1 MHKTKKKWG
10 NEGLGLTNSPII
22 DFLCHMP
29 FLTVTIC
36 LLAAYGVLMALYTRG
51 YWRMRPFAAGSKVPK
66 SKFSVI
72 IPARNEASNIEDCI
86 TGILAQKY
94 PAHLFDIIVVD
105 DFSEDETAQ
114 VVSKI
119 ALQHNNVRLLQLK
132 DFTNNENLIAY
143 KKRAIEIAIN
153 EASGD
158 WIVTTDADC
167 SVTTNWLATYD
178 AYIQEHDCVM
188 MAAPVAYTN
197 TGSLLSIFQV
207 LDFISLQGITA
218 AAVASGSHTLC
229 NGANLCYSKKAFES
243 VGKFSGIDHLPSG
256 DDMLLMHK
264 MKKSYPGKIG
274 YLFAQEA
281 VVTTAPS
288 ATLGL
293 FLQQR
298 IRWASKATGYQDK
311 IIFWILLL
319 VYLVNASLLL
329 YLPIHFLQTGNIY
342 TWLILIGCKTLIEIP
357 FMFASATF
365 FKQQKLLWWFALM
378 QPFHIVYTLVA
389 GWFGTFGSYK
399 WKGRTV
405 MKQQDDHFF
414 RKLRRNKAASV
425 SLFIVAAAFL
435 MAVFAYFMAPEH
447 SPNANR
453 MIPEIGSMKPG
464 FTIQLLQVKRIGET
478 KQISFFE
485 KLIGGE
491 EDVYTFI
498 PITSYTIKGS
508 DIYFQKYIDEGITE
522 SGVMQL
528 SLVANNPVI
537 TQTYYAGTDKF
548 GRDMLSR
555 LIIGVRVS
563 LGVGLIAVLL
573 SLTIGILLGALA
585 GFYRGW
591 IDECIMWFINVIW
604 SIPTLL
610 LVFAITLVLGKGFWQ
625 VFIAV
630 GLTMWVNVARLVRG
644 QVMAIKNREFIEA
657 TRVLGYSDTRTIF
670 IHILPNIIGP
680 ILVIAASNFA
690 SAIVI
695 EAGLSF
701 LGVGVQPP
709 QPSWGLMIKENYNF
723 IITHNPALALAPGIA
738 IMILVLAFNL
748 LGNGL
753 RDAFNVR
760 EK

>member
-1 MHKTKKKWG
+1 MRAFVAGIKTP
-10 NEGLGLTNSPII
+10 TN
-22 DFLCHMP
+22 
-29 FLTVTIC
+29 
-36 LLAAYGVLMALYTRG
+36 
-51 YWRMRPFAAGSKVPK
+51 
-66 SKFSVI
+66 KFSIV
-72 IPARNEASNIEDCI
+72 IPARNEAANIEACI
-86 TGILAQKY
+86 AGILVQNY
-94 PAHLFDIIVVD
+94 PTHLFEVIVID
-105 DFSEDETAQ
+105 DFSEDETADI
-114 VVSKI
+114 VASL
-119 ALQHNNVRLLQLK
+119 ALQHNNVRLLRLQ
-132 DFTNNENLIAY
+132 DFTKDENIIAY
-143 KKRAIEIAIN
+143 KKRAIEIAIEQAN
-153 EASGD
+153 HA
-158 WIVTTDADC
+158 WIITTDADC
-167 SVTTNWLATYD
+167 SFTNNWLATYD
-178 AYIQEHDCVM
+178 AYIQEHNCVM
-188 MAAPVAYTN
+188 VAAPVTYKN
-197 TGSLLSIFQV
+197 TGSFLSIFQV

-229 NGANLCYSKKAFES
+229 NGANLCYSKKAFET

-264 MKKSYPGKIG
+264 MKQSFEGKIG
-274 YLFAQEA
+274 YLYAADA

-288 ATLGL
+288 ATLEL
-293 FLQQR
+293 FIQQR
-298 IRWASKATGYQDK
+298 IRWSSKALGYQDK
-311 IIFWILLL
+311 LIFWILLL
-319 VYLVNASLLL
+319 VYLVNFSLLA
-329 YLPIHFLQTGNIY
+329 YLPVTLIQTGNINK
-342 TWLILIGCKTLIEIP
+342 WLLLIGCKTIIELP
-357 FMFASATF
+357 FMYGSAKF
-365 FKQQKLLWWFALM
+365 FKQQKLLVWFLFM
-378 QPFHIVYTLVA
+378 QPFHILYTVVA

-405 MKQQDDHFF
+405 TKHEPDSFF
-414 RKLRRNKAASV
+414 RKLKRNKPASV
-425 SLFIVAAAFL
+425 SLYIITAAFL
-435 MAVFAYFMAPEH
+435 MAVFAYFIAPEH

-464 FTIQLLQVKRIGET
+464 FTIQLLQVKRIGQT
-478 KQISFFE
+478 PNASFFDRLLNG
-485 KLIGGE
+485 K
-491 EDVYTFI
+491 EDANTFI
-498 PITSYTIKGS
+498 PITSYHIKGDS
-508 DIYFQKYIDEGITE
+508 IYFQKYIDEGITE
-522 SGVMQL
+522 PGVMPL
-528 SLVANNPVI
+528 RFTPIEPVI

-563 LGVGLIAVLL
+563 LGVGMIAVLL

-657 TRVLGYSDTRTIF
+657 AQVLGYSNTRTIF
-670 IHILPNIIGP
+670 LHILPNIIGP
-680 ILVIAASNFA
+680 VLVIAASNFA

>member
-1 MHKTKKKWG
+1 
-10 NEGLGLTNSPII
+10 
-22 DFLCHMP
+22 MP

-36 LLAAYGVLMALYTRG
+36 LLAAYGLLMALYTRG
-51 YWRMRPFAAGSKVPK
+51 YWSMRGFVASGK
-66 SKFSVI
+66 SPITKFSVI
-72 IPARNEASNIEDCI
+72 IPARNEASNIEACI
-86 TGILAQKY
+86 AGIRAQNY
-94 PAHLFDIIVVD
+94 PSHLFEIIVVD

-114 VVSKI
+114 KVLKI
-119 ALQHNNVRLLQLK
+119 AQQHSNVHLLRLQ
-132 DFTNNENLIAY
+132 DFTKDENLVAY
-143 KKRAIEIAIN
+143 KKRAIEIAITQ
-153 EASGD
+153 ATGD
-158 WIVTTDADC
+158 WMVTTDADC
-167 SVTTNWLATYD
+167 SFTNNWLASYD
-178 AYIQEHDCVM
+178 AYIQEHDSVM
-188 MAAPVAYTN
+188 VAAPVAYTN
-197 TGSLLSIFQV
+197 TGSFLSIFQV

-229 NGANLCYSKKAFES
+229 NGANLCYSKEAFER

-274 YLFAQEA
+274 YLYAQNA

-288 ATLGL
+288 DTMGL
-293 FLQQR
+293 FIQQR
-298 IRWASKATGYQDK
+298 IRWASKASGYQDK

-319 VYLVNASLLL
+319 VYLVNFSLLV
-329 YLPIHFLQTGNIY
+329 YLPINALQKGNINN
-342 TWLILIGCKTLIEIP
+342 WLILMGCKTLIEIP
-357 FMFASATF
+357 FMYASAKF

-378 QPFHIVYTLVA
+378 QPFHIVYTVVA
-389 GWFGTFGSYK
+389 GWFGTFGSYT

-405 MKQQDDHFF
+405 MQQQGTFF

-425 SLFIVAAAFL
+425 SLYIVTAAFL
-435 MAVFAYFMAPEH
+435 MAVFAYFIAPEH

-464 FTIQLLQVKRIGET
+464 FTIQLLQVKRT
-478 KQISFFE
+478 NQTPNSSFFDR
-485 KLIGGE
+485 LINGE
-491 EDVYTFI
+491 EDAYTFI

-508 DIYFQKYIDEGITE
+508 DIHYQKYIDEGITE
-522 SGVMQL
+522 PGAMPL

-537 TQTYYAGTDKF
+537 KQTYYAGTDKF

-591 IDECIMWFINVIW
+591 IDDCIMWFINVIW

-657 TRVLGYSDTRTIF
+657 TSVLGYSDMRTIF

-680 ILVIAASNFA
+680 VLVIAASNFA

-738 IMILVLAFNL
+738 IMMLVLAFNL

>member
-1 MHKTKKKWG
+1 M
-10 NEGLGLTNSPII
+10 
-22 DFLCHMP
+22 
-29 FLTVTIC
+29 
-36 LLAAYGVLMALYTRG
+36 AAYGVLMALYTRG
-51 YWRMRPFAAGSKVPK
+51 HWNLRAFVAKGKTPQT
-66 SKFSVI
+66 KFSIV
-72 IPARNEASNIEDCI
+72 IPARNEAANIENCI
-86 TGILAQKY
+86 AGILAQNY
-94 PAHLFDIIVVD
+94 PSHLFELIVID
-105 DFSEDETAQ
+105 DFSEDETANI
-114 VVSKI
+114 VGSI
-119 ALQHNNVRLLQLK
+119 ALQYNNVRLLRLQ
-132 DFTNNENLIAY
+132 DFTKDENIVAY
-143 KKRAIEIAIN
+143 KKRAIEIAIEQAN
-153 EASGD
+153 HP

-167 SVTTNWLATYD
+167 SFTKNWLASYD
-178 AYIQEHDCVM
+178 AYIQEHNCVM
-188 MAAPVAYTN
+188 IAAPVSYKN
-197 TGSLLSIFQV
+197 TGSFLSVFQV

-218 AAVASGSHTLC
+218 AAVGSGSHTLC
-229 NGANLCYSKKAFES
+229 NGANLCYSKEAFES

-264 MKKSYPGKIG
+264 MKKSYPEKIG
-274 YLFAQEA
+274 YLYAQDT

-288 ATLGL
+288 ATLDL
-293 FLQQR
+293 FIQQR
-298 IRWASKATGYQDK
+298 IRWSSKALGYQDK

-319 VYLVNASLLL
+319 VYLVNFSLLV
-329 YLPIHFLQTGNIY
+329 YLPVNLIETGNINN
-342 TWLILIGCKTLIEIP
+342 WFVFIGCKTLVELP
-357 FMFASATF
+357 FMYAAAKF
-365 FKQQKLLWWFALM
+365 FKQQKLLWWFLFM
-378 QPFHIVYTLVA
+378 QPFHILYTVVA

-405 MKQQDDHFF
+405 TKNEPDRFF
-414 RKLRRNKAASV
+414 TKLKRNKPASV
-425 SLFIVAAAFL
+425 SLYIITAAFL
-435 MAVFAYFMAPEH
+435 MAVFAYFIAPEH

-464 FTIQLLQVKRIGET
+464 FTIQLLQVKRIGQT
-478 KQISFFE
+478 TNASFFDRLLNG
-485 KLIGGE
+485 K
-491 EDVYTFI
+491 EDANTFI
-498 PITSYTIKGS
+498 PITSYHIKGDS
-508 DIYFQKYIDEGITE
+508 IYYQKYIDEGITE
-522 SGVMQL
+522 AGVMPL
-528 SLVANNPVI
+528 SLAAKEPVI
-537 TQTYYAGTDKF
+537 KQTYYAGTDKF

-563 LGVGLIAVLL
+563 LGVGMIAVLL

-657 TRVLGYSDTRTIF
+657 AQVLGYSNTRTIF
-670 IHILPNIIGP
+670 LHILPNIIGP
-680 ILVIAASNFA
+680 VLVIAASNFA

>member
-1 MHKTKKKWG
+1 
-10 NEGLGLTNSPII
+10 
-22 DFLCHMP
+22 
-29 FLTVTIC
+29 
-36 LLAAYGVLMALYTRG
+36 MALYTRG
-51 YWRMRPFAAGSKVPK
+51 HWNLRAFVAKGKTPQT
-66 SKFSVI
+66 KFSIV
-72 IPARNEASNIEDCI
+72 IPARNEAANIENCI
-86 TGILAQKY
+86 AGILAQNY
-94 PAHLFDIIVVD
+94 PSHLFELIVID
-105 DFSEDETAQ
+105 DFSEDETANI
-114 VVSKI
+114 VGSI
-119 ALQHNNVRLLQLK
+119 ALQYNNVRLLRLQ
-132 DFTNNENLIAY
+132 DFTKDENIVAY
-143 KKRAIEIAIN
+143 KKRAIEIAIEQAN
-153 EASGD
+153 HP

-167 SVTTNWLATYD
+167 SFTNNWLASYD
-178 AYIQEHDCVM
+178 AYIQEHNCVM
-188 MAAPVAYTN
+188 IAAPVSYKN
-197 TGSLLSIFQV
+197 TGSFLSVFQV

-218 AAVASGSHTLC
+218 AAVGSGSHTLC
-229 NGANLCYSKKAFES
+229 NGANLCYSKEAFES

-264 MKKSYPGKIG
+264 MKKSYPEKIG
-274 YLFAQEA
+274 YLYAQDA
-281 VVTTAPS
+281 VVITAPS
-288 ATLGL
+288 ATLDL
-293 FLQQR
+293 FIQQR
-298 IRWASKATGYQDK
+298 IRWSSKALGYQDK

-319 VYLVNASLLL
+319 VYLVNFSLLV
-329 YLPIHFLQTGNIY
+329 YLPVNLIETGNINN
-342 TWLILIGCKTLIEIP
+342 WLVFIGCKTLVELP
-357 FMFASATF
+357 FMYAAAKF
-365 FKQQKLLWWFALM
+365 FKQQKLLWWFLFM
-378 QPFHIVYTLVA
+378 QPFHILYTVVA

-405 MKQQDDHFF
+405 TKNEPDRFF
-414 RKLRRNKAASV
+414 RKLKRNKPASV
-425 SLFIVAAAFL
+425 SLYIIAAAFL
-435 MAVFAYFMAPEH
+435 MAVFAYFIAPEH

-464 FTIQLLQVKRIGET
+464 FTIQLLQVKRIGQT
-478 KQISFFE
+478 PNASFFDRLLNG
-485 KLIGGE
+485 K
-491 EDVYTFI
+491 EDANTFI
-498 PITSYTIKGS
+498 PITSFVIKGDS
-508 DIYFQKYIDEGITE
+508 IFFQKYIDEGITE
-522 SGVMQL
+522 PGVMLL
-528 SLVANNPVI
+528 SLTATEPVI

-563 LGVGLIAVLL
+563 LGVGMIAVLL

-657 TRVLGYSDTRTIF
+657 AQVLGYSNTRTIF
-670 IHILPNIIGP
+670 LHILPNIIGP
-680 ILVIAASNFA
+680 VLVIAASNFA